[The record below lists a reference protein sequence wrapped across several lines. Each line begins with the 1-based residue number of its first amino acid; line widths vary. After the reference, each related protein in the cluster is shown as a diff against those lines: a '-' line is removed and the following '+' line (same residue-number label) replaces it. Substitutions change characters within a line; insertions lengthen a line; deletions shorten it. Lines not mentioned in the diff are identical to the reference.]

1 MAMLALESFMRIARP
16 AGGAISPPSM
26 GKWPPTGL
34 HVCALDG
41 ITITILFK
49 TYFNIIFSE

>member
-26 GKWPPTGL
+26 EKWPPTGL

-41 ITITILFK
+41 AIRTIMFK
-49 TYFNIIFSE
+49 TYISE